1 VATPPAPA
9 APPAPGAGAAAG
21 AKPGIALHPQ
31 ARPDYTAAA
40 ARVLK
45 LREIAPGEWLADLE
59 IAGKIRRVQMR
70 AVDGEL

>member
-1 VATPPAPA
+1 
-9 APPAPGAGAAAG
+9 
-21 AKPGIALHPQ
+21 
-31 ARPDYTAAA
+31 
-40 ARVLK
+40 VLK